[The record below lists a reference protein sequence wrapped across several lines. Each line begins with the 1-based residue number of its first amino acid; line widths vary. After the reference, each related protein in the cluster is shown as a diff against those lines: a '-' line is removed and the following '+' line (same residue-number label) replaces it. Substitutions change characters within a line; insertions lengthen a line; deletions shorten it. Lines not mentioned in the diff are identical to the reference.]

1 MNKISSVKKLALWI
15 FIIPFIATN
24 SCLILVTVFG
34 DYLPPGVRIGKV
46 FPYFDGGTS
55 ISRTARNFPTYLIFK
70 PAMIFTSYLLIKYWL
85 TTKKIIK
92 DISQEQQ
99 NLNYFVIFGILSAIF
114 LTLHSIFLG
123 VKFDFYYNNEFYK
136 ELYKSFRRFIVLFF
150 IIFELIAQIIVV
162 FCLFKIRNKISNYIR
177 YGILK
182 IKIFLVTILALTA
195 LASLPII
202 TSSGNTQIKHAL
214 EWNFFLGII
223 FFYFLTFLMWKKN

>member
-1 MNKISSVKKLALWI
+1 MSEIIFVKRLALWI

-34 DYLPPGVRIGKV
+34 EYLPPGIRIGKV

-55 ISRTARNFPTYLIFK
+55 ISRTARNFPAYLIFK
-70 PAMIFTSYLLIKYWL
+70 PAMIITSFLLIKYWL
-85 TTKKIIK
+85 TTKKIVKNIYNK
-92 DISQEQQ
+92 QQ
-99 NLNYFVIFGILSAIF
+99 SSNYFVIFGISSAIF
-114 LTLHSIFLG
+114 LILHSIFLG
-123 VKFDFYYNNEFYK
+123 VKFDFSN
-136 ELYKSFRRFIVLFF
+136 ELYKDFYKLFRRFIILSF
-150 IIFELIAQIIVV
+150 IIFELIAQIILV
-162 FCLFKIRNKISNYIR
+162 FELFKIKDKISTYIK
-177 YGILK
+177 YNVLK
-182 IKIFLVTILALTA
+182 IKIILVTILALTA